1 MQMEFVRAKEQLR
14 AIASLRDNRSSLAVA
29 LPGSESR
36 PLQARAS
43 NSKLEHKL
51 LCRVAGLQFDLGWDE
66 PAEPSSSVYQE
77 GLAALRDEH
86 LRKAQKGIE
95 RDVAVLGSI
104 LQERQQLGAA
114 SRLTRNQHN
123 RAARRRKRIRQLVDS
138 MAAWQQL
145 DLPASPASQLLPARW
160 TEQVVL
166 DMFKGSF
173 PWKQGEAGGVS
184 SLLAEQFREACAEV
198 RLHVVIDHTM
208 RSCANCMVATC
219 NMSSSWARA
228 RQ

>member
-1 MQMEFVRAKEQLR
+1 MQMEYVRAQEQLR
-14 AIASLRDNRSSLAVA
+14 ALTSLRNNRSSLAVA

-43 NSKLEHKL
+43 DSKLEHKL
-51 LCRVAGLQFDLGWDE
+51 LRRVAGLQLQLDWDT
-66 PAEPSSSVYQE
+66 PHGPGSSYYQQ

-86 LRKAQKGIE
+86 LRKAQKDIE

-114 SRLTRNQHN
+114 SRRTRNQHN
-123 RAARRRKRIRQLVDS
+123 RATRRRKRIRQLVDS

-160 TEQVVL
+160 TEQITL
-166 DMFKGSF
+166 EIFKGSF
-173 PWKQGEAGGVS
+173 PWRQGESGGVP
-184 SLLAEQFREACAEV
+184 SLLAEQFRDACAEV
-198 RLHVVIDHTM
+198 RQLTVL
-208 RSCANCMVATC
+208 N
-219 NMSSSWARA
+219 
-228 RQ
+228 

>member
-1 MQMEFVRAKEQLR
+1 MEYVRAKERLR
-14 AIASLRDNRSSLAVA
+14 AITSLRDNQSSLAVA
-29 LPGSESR
+29 MPGSESR

-51 LCRVAGLQFDLGWDE
+51 LCRVAALQYNLGWDN
-66 PAEPSSSVYQE
+66 PPGPDSSEYQQ

-86 LRKAQKGIE
+86 LRKAQKDIE

-104 LQERQQLGAA
+104 LQERQQLGEA

-166 DMFKGSF
+166 DIFKGSF
-173 PWKQGEAGGVS
+173 PWKQGEDGGVP
-184 SLLAEQFREACAEV
+184 SLLAEQFRDACAEV
-198 RLHVVIDHTM
+198 
-208 RSCANCMVATC
+208 SKQ
-219 NMSSSWARA
+219 W
-228 RQ
+228 